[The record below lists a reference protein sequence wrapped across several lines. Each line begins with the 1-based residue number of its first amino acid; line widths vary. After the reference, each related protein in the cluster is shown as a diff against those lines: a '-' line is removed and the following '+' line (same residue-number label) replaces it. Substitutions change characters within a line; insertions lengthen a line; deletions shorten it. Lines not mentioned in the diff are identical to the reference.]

1 MNKQYQLD
9 YLCVANPSPALG
21 FFDGGH
27 MENKENSNLKMIYGY
42 SKGYRKFLFSS
53 AAATVARVGTGFITP
68 LVISFTV
75 DSVIDDLPYRFFA
88 PIMNL
93 IAMAGGREGLRQNL
107 WICAV
112 FVLSLALITSL
123 SDYAGR
129 ISIAKFAEGTVKTI
143 RNSIFGHIQN
153 LPYSWHIKN
162 QTGEIIQ
169 RATSD
174 VEILR
179 NFISTQVSEMFRTSM
194 LVSVPL
200 FILFSMNFKMT
211 MVVLTFVPVVV
222 LYSSIFY
229 GILSRKFQDAD
240 EAEGELFTA
249 TQENLTGVR
258 VVRAFGREKYEIEK
272 FSERNLRFSNLW
284 VKLGYQLGYY
294 WGIGDLVTGL
304 MVATIVAIG
313 SIAAVNGEITLGNF
327 LVFVSYTSMIAWP
340 LRSFGRILGELSKTK
355 VSAQRICEILRE
367 PEESDSPDSV
377 EADMN
382 GDIEYRHVT
391 FRYDE
396 GGPVLDDV
404 SFFIKAGTTFAILGG
419 TGSGKTT
426 MLHLLNRLYD
436 LPEGCG
442 TISIG
447 GVDIRKIKREFLRKN
462 IGMVMQEPFL
472 FSRSIHDNITIANS
486 DASMEEVKEAANI
499 AQVDE
504 AIEEFSKGYDTIVGE
519 RGITLSGGQKQRV
532 AIARMLL
539 QKTPIMIFDDSLS
552 AVDSETDAK
561 IREALK
567 KSKRSS
573 TVILISH
580 RITTLM
586 QADAILVL
594 DKGRIADMGTHEEL
608 INRNGIYRD
617 IYDVQ
622 MNLSEDMG

>member
-1 MNKQYQLD
+1 
-9 YLCVANPSPALG
+9 
-21 FFDGGH
+21 
-27 MENKENSNLKMIYGY
+27 
-42 SKGYRKFLFSS
+42 
-53 AAATVARVGTGFITP
+53 
-68 LVISFTV
+68 
-75 DSVIDDLPYRFFA
+75 
-88 PIMNL
+88 
-93 IAMAGGREGLRQNL
+93 
-107 WICAV
+107 
-112 FVLSLALITSL
+112 
-123 SDYAGR
+123 
-129 ISIAKFAEGTVKTI
+129 
-143 RNSIFGHIQN
+143 
-153 LPYSWHIKN
+153 
-162 QTGEIIQ
+162 
-169 RATSD
+169 
-174 VEILR
+174 
-179 NFISTQVSEMFRTSM
+179 
-194 LVSVPL
+194 
-200 FILFSMNFKMT
+200 
-211 MVVLTFVPVVV
+211 
-222 LYSSIFY
+222 
-229 GILSRKFQDAD
+229 
-240 EAEGELFTA
+240 
-249 TQENLTGVR
+249 
-258 VVRAFGREKYEIEK
+258 
-272 FSERNLRFSNLW
+272 
-284 VKLGYQLGYY
+284 
-294 WGIGDLVTGL
+294 
-304 MVATIVAIG
+304 
-313 SIAAVNGEITLGNF
+313 
-327 LVFVSYTSMIAWP
+327 MIAWP

-367 PEESDSPDSV
+367 SEESDSPDSV
-377 EADMN
+377 EAEMN
-382 GDIEYRHVT
+382 ADIEYRNVT

-404 SFFIKAGTTFAILGG
+404 SFIIKAGTTFAVLGG

-426 MLHLLNRLYD
+426 LLHLLNRLYD

-447 GVDIRKIKREFLRKN
+447 GVDIRKIKREYLRKN

-499 AQVDE
+499 AQVDD

-594 DKGRIADMGTHEEL
+594 DKGKIADMGTHEEL

-622 MNLSEDMG
+622 MNLSEDIG